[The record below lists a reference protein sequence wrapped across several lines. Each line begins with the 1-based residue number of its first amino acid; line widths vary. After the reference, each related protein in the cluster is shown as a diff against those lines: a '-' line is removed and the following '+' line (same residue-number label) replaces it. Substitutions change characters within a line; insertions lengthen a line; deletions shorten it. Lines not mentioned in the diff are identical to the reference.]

1 MVFFSLFFGPIFVGA
16 CLIVCRLSILT
27 LGPILEILF
36 EAMGAPWAADIVR
49 EANDGIARRRVPQ
62 PPVQKKVQDDCNR
75 RLDNVAHDIKA
86 LRQRDILLRT
96 MILDTVVIGKVKDIE
111 TFDAI
116 GPTDWKLKLV
126 DSKQRLG
133 TWEQYYSYLLR
144 QQPLMSRV
152 RREVKSWLFPDG
164 KGREKRQCKAAQ
176 GCCARGCGCCQK
188 PRGMILSGE
197 LHYSHC
203 TAFCLCCTRA
213 RGFTKVSP
221 QYTFRELKL

>member
-1 MVFFSLFFGPIFVGA
+1 MASQWTEGVVFFSLFFGPIFVGA

-144 QQPLMSRV
+144 QQPLMSRMERDEKNV
-152 RREVKSWLFPDG
+152 SVKPHRDAVQG
-164 KGREKRQCKAAQ
+164 DADAA
-176 GCCARGCGCCQK
+176 R
-188 PRGMILSGE
+188 
-197 LHYSHC
+197 SH
-203 TAFCLCCTRA
+203 
-213 RGFTKVSP
+213 GV
-221 QYTFRELKL
+221 